1 MITID
6 CDVLQADGGTRCA
19 SITGGMVALADAV
32 AKLQADGL
40 LTVNPSKRNIA
51 AVSVGVCGGKPVL
64 DLDYAHD
71 STADTDLNVVMADDG
86 RFVEIQGTAEREPF
100 SEEEL
105 QMLLALAKK
114 GAAKIF
120 KLQRNAK

>member
-1 MITID
+1 
-6 CDVLQADGGTRCA
+6 
-19 SITGGMVALADAV
+19 
-32 AKLQADGL
+32 
-40 LTVNPSKRNIA
+40 
-51 AVSVGVCGGKPVL
+51 
-64 DLDYAHD
+64 
-71 STADTDLNVVMADDG
+71 
-86 RFVEIQGTAEREPF
+86 VEIQGTAEREPF

>member
-1 MITID
+1 M
-6 CDVLQADGGTRCA
+6 ADGVLTR
-19 SITGGMVALADAV
+19 
-32 AKLQADGL
+32 
-40 LTVNPSKRNIA
+40 NPIKRHVA

-64 DLDYAHD
+64 DLDYVHD

-86 RFVEIQGTAEREPF
+86 RFVELQGTAEREPF

-105 QMLLALAKK
+105 RSLLALAKK